1 MYTQESPKAD
11 GTVILTL
18 NLGESAQTVTSFMQ
32 SNGYNFPVLLN
43 SSSAALDYG
52 VEGIPMTFFISRSG
66 IIRYIQLG
74 AFPNLEE
81 FQSAV
86 DKIT

>member
-1 MYTQESPKAD
+1 MYTQESPRAD

-32 SNGYNFPVLLN
+32 SNSYSFPVLLN
-43 SSSAALDYG
+43 GSSAALDYG

-66 IIRYIQLG
+66 TIRYIQLG
-74 AFPNLEE
+74 AFSDIEE
-81 FQSAV
+81 LQSAV